1 MRFDVLI
8 DQLSATVAS
17 ERVLL
22 RRVARYVLPLLLL
35 PLGPAVAQIPTGWL
49 GLFAGGL
56 SAMLMLAQAELFI
69 KPTFERV
76 RVIERDIT
84 AYLQLDP
91 GAGQPSLA
99 PAVPLILPA
108 AAALLAGA
116 ALFMPAMLA
125 AAGSWQR
132 LAALALAAGALW
144 MVWRRMAET
153 VALLERV
160 AGRLADARRALGV
173 ADRGPQTADRGPGA
187 EDRGPEAGD
196 RRSQTADRGPQ
207 VGERGARAEDRYHS
221 PLAGPALPR
230 GAAEI
235 GPPSSVLGPARAGG
249 PPLVLRLP
257 PDGLLDPQL
266 ARRALGL
273 PLPALRLSPAGVAL
287 LRAEAYLTLRDFPDI
302 EDRALIDGLAAIGRA
317 MYAAE
322 LRHTLLP
329 PVGGKLYLPVAAG
342 GTVAAML
349 GATARRLGM
358 DGAYSGSLRT
368 WLVRLPP
375 ARSYVVAGRLID
387 AVVALRLLPPGVLPH
402 HLTVQGDLGPEAR
415 VLSILHLAAAPLLFE
430 ERPGSGRADER
441 PFIMRGGGV
450 LDDVGG
456 RGERGSG
463 PRTDF
468 IDGFLFVHAPEMDA
482 PEHLTGHTLNLRL
495 KQVLAYGLL
504 AALRPSYR
512 RDQAEAR
519 AAAAFERLR
528 EALRVLLADYDLA
541 RALEVD
547 WLDGNWSDIWPLI
560 ARMSAVKERSPAFL
574 ERAQQLRDAALD
586 EIEAI
591 AVAARAGR

>member
-8 DQLSATVAS
+8 DRLSFTVAR

-56 SAMLMLAQAELFI
+56 VATLTLAQAELFI

-76 RVIERDIT
+76 RVVERDIT
-84 AYLQLDP
+84 FYLGLEP
-91 GAGQPSLA
+91 AAGTPSLA
-99 PAVPLILPA
+99 LAVPLILPP

-125 AAGSWQR
+125 AADTWQR
-132 LAALALAAGALW
+132 LAALALAGGALW
-144 MVWRRMAET
+144 MVWRRLAET
-153 VALLERV
+153 VVLMENV
-160 AGRLADARRALGV
+160 ARRLGDARRVFGTD
-173 ADRGPQTADRGPGA
+173 DRRPTTDDRRPTN
-187 EDRGPEAGD
+187 EDQERGTGD
-196 RRSQTADRGPQ
+196 RRPMTEDEGASYQAALRGEPG
-207 VGERGARAEDRYHS
+207 VGRSSLVDH
-221 PLAGPALPR
+221 LP
-230 GAAEI
+230 I
-235 GPPSSVLGPARAGG
+235 
-249 PPLVLRLP
+249 
-257 PDGLLDPQL
+257 DGLLDPEI
-266 ARRALGL
+266 ARRAVGL

-287 LRAEAYLTLRDFPDI
+287 LRTEAYLSLRDFPGTD
-302 EDRALIDGLAAIGRA
+302 DRELIAGLAAIGRE

-322 LRHTLLP
+322 LRHSLLP
-329 PVGGKLYLPVAAG
+329 PVGGKIYLPVAAG
-342 GTVAAML
+342 GTVAALL

-358 DGAYSGSLRT
+358 DGAYSASLRT

-387 AVVALRLLPPGVLPH
+387 ALVALRILPPGSVVPH
-402 HLTVQGDLGPEAR
+402 HLTVQGDLGIEAR
-415 VLSILHLAAAPLLFE
+415 VLSILHLAAVPLLFE
-430 ERPGSGRADER
+430 ERPASGQADER

-450 LDDVGG
+450 LDDLSG
-456 RGERGSG
+456 RGKRGSG

-468 IDGFLFVHAPEMDA
+468 IDGFLFVQAPRLDA

-504 AALRPSYR
+504 ASLRPSYR

-528 EALRVLLADYDLA
+528 QRLAGLLAAHDLA
-541 RALEVD
+541 AALEVD
-547 WLDGNWSDIWPLI
+547 WLDEGWSRIWPLI
-560 ARMSAVKERSPAFL
+560 ASMSRAKERSPVFL
-574 ERAQQLRDAALD
+574 DQAQELRNAALH
-586 EIEAI
+586 EIETI
-591 AVAARAGR
+591 AVTALAGR